1 MLQFLVLKDCFLVEL
16 KLDTQHPHPSFK
28 LSFVNYTGKHFTLCT
43 DLKSLAIFQLCER

>member
-16 KLDTQHPHPSFK
+16 KLDTQHPRPSFK
-28 LSFVNYTGKHFTLCT
+28 LSFVNHTGKRCTLCT